1 MTVLDV
7 QGLTVAI
14 GGTVVVRDVAL
25 RVEAGECVAL
35 VGASGSGKTVTARA
49 ALGLSAPGSSVRV
62 DRLRVA
68 GLDVRAFSDRRWRSV
83 RGSRVGYV
91 GQEALGALDPL
102 RPVGREVADAL
113 RLHTDLRAAERV
125 EAVRAALEAVGLD
138 PAMATDGRLAGSLS
152 GGMRQRALIAAA
164 TVGSPALVVADEP
177 TTALDAGVAVT
188 VMEQL
193 RAAQSRGAGLLVI
206 THDLGLV
213 AGWADRVVVV
223 HEGRVVEEGPVASVL
238 EAPRH
243 EATRAL
249 VRAAGGGR
257 GHGGGGGGGGR
268 VGGGGGGSH
277 GAEFVGRVEDD
288 RPVRPS
294 SPAPSEQHRT
304 GSPTPHR
311 AASVSHVEDDR
322 PVRASSRAPSEQH
335 RTGSPTPHRAA
346 SASPVEDD
354 RPVRPSSP
362 APSEQHR
369 TGSPDPHGADVVLA
383 AEGLARA
390 FDGVPAVRDVSFGL
404 GRGRVLGVIGA
415 SGSGKTTL
423 ARMLLGLEV
432 PDAGTVTLDSSP
444 WVPLDERTRRPMRHR
459 VAAVVQDPGATFDE
473 RWNVER
479 VLADAFSG
487 GAERSAR
494 GALGPRVD
502 AALDQVGL
510 DPALRRRSPSTLSG
524 GQRQRLAIARAL
536 ATSPEVI
543 VLDEPVTALDATVQ
557 DAVLTLLEGL
567 RDSTGVAM
575 VFVSHDLRAVRRM
588 ADDVLVVH
596 EGRVVEHGSAAT
608 VFDRPTHA
616 VTARLLRAAE
626 RLAAGPR
633 PEAGAA

>member
-7 QGLTVAI
+7 QGLTVSI
-14 GGTVVVRDVAL
+14 GAAVVVQDVAL
-25 RVEAGECVAL
+25 HVDAGECVAL

-62 DRLRVA
+62 DRLTVA

-91 GQEALGALDPL
+91 GQEALDALDPL

-113 RLHTDLRAAERV
+113 RLHTDMTAAQRV
-125 EAVRAALEAVGLD
+125 GAVRDALVAVGLD
-138 PAMATDGRLAGSLS
+138 PALATDGRLAGTLS

-223 HEGRVVEEGPVASVL
+223 HEGRVVEQGPVASVFA
-238 EAPRH
+238 APQH

-249 VRAAGGGR
+249 VRAAGA
-257 GHGGGGGGGGR
+257 
-268 VGGGGGGSH
+268 
-277 GAEFVGRVEDD
+277 GAG
-288 RPVRPS
+288 P
-294 SPAPSEQHRT
+294 
-304 GSPTPHR
+304 G
-311 AASVSHVEDDR
+311 
-322 PVRASSRAPSEQH
+322 
-335 RTGSPTPHRAA
+335 A
-346 SASPVEDD
+346 SAVCEVPDT
-354 RPVRPSSP
+354 VRGPEP
-362 APSEQHR
+362 R
-369 TGSPDPHGADVVLA
+369 TERGTSHSAGVVLA

-404 GRGRVLGVIGA
+404 ERGRVLGVIGA

-423 ARMLLGLEV
+423 ARMLLGLEL

-444 WVPLDERTRRPMRHR
+444 WVPLDERTRRPLRHR
-459 VAAVVQDPGATFDE
+459 VSAVVQDPGATFDE

-479 VLADAFSG
+479 VLADAFTG

-494 GALGPRVD
+494 GALGPRID

-510 DPALRRRSPSTLSG
+510 DPAFRRRSPLTLSG

-557 DAVLTLLEGL
+557 DAVLTLLERL

-596 EGRVVEHGSAAT
+596 EGRVVEHGPAAT

>member
-7 QGLTVAI
+7 QGLTVSI
-14 GGTVVVRDVAL
+14 GGAVVVQDVAL
-25 RVEAGECVAL
+25 HVDAGECVAL

-62 DRLRVA
+62 DRLTVA

-102 RPVGREVADAL
+102 RPVGREVSDTL
-113 RLHTDLRAAERV
+113 RLHTDMTAAQRV
-125 EAVRAALEAVGLD
+125 GAVRDALTAVGLD
-138 PAMATDGRLAGSLS
+138 PTLATDGRLAGTLS

-223 HEGRVVEEGPVASVL
+223 HEGRVVEQGPVASVFA
-238 EAPRH
+238 APKH

-249 VRAAGGGR
+249 VRAAGAGAGAGGSAVCEVPDTVR
-257 GHGGGGGGGGR
+257 GSEPRTERGT
-268 VGGGGGGSH
+268 SH
-277 GAEFVGRVEDD
+277 GAG
-288 RPVRPS
+288 
-294 SPAPSEQHRT
+294 
-304 GSPTPHR
+304 
-311 AASVSHVEDDR
+311 
-322 PVRASSRAPSEQH
+322 
-335 RTGSPTPHRAA
+335 
-346 SASPVEDD
+346 
-354 RPVRPSSP
+354 
-362 APSEQHR
+362 
-369 TGSPDPHGADVVLA
+369 VVLA

-404 GRGRVLGVIGA
+404 ERGRVLGVIGA

-423 ARMLLGLEV
+423 ARMLLGLEL

-444 WVPLDERTRRPMRHR
+444 WVPLDERTRRPLRHR
-459 VAAVVQDPGATFDE
+459 VSAVVQDPGATFDE

-479 VLADAFSG
+479 VLADAFTG
-487 GAERSAR
+487 GAERTAR
-494 GALGPRVD
+494 GALGARIDV
-502 AALDQVGL
+502 ALDQVGL
-510 DPALRRRSPSTLSG
+510 DPALRRRSPLTLSG

-596 EGRVVEHGSAAT
+596 EGRVVEHGPAAT

-633 PEAGAA
+633 PAAGAA

>member
-7 QGLTVAI
+7 QGLTVRI
-14 GGTVVVRDVAL
+14 GGAVVVQDVAL
-25 RVEAGECVAL
+25 RVDAGECVAL

-49 ALGLSAPGSSVRV
+49 ALGLSAAGSSVRV
-62 DRLRVA
+62 DRLTVD
-68 GLDVRAFSDRRWRSV
+68 GLDVRAFSERRWRSV

-113 RLHTDLRAAERV
+113 RLHTDLTAAQRV
-125 EAVRAALEAVGLD
+125 DAVRDALVAVGLD
-138 PAMATDGRLAGSLS
+138 PAIATDGRLAGSLS

-193 RAAQSRGAGLLVI
+193 RAARSRGAGLLVI

-213 AGWADRVVVV
+213 AGWADRVAVV
-223 HEGRVVEEGPVASVL
+223 HEGRVVEQGPVASVFA
-238 EAPRH
+238 APQH

-249 VRAAGGGR
+249 VRAAGASGGPGGPGGSAVCEVPDTVR
-257 GHGGGGGGGGR
+257 GSEPRTERGA
-268 VGGGGGGSH
+268 SH
-277 GAEFVGRVEDD
+277 GAG
-288 RPVRPS
+288 
-294 SPAPSEQHRT
+294 
-304 GSPTPHR
+304 
-311 AASVSHVEDDR
+311 
-322 PVRASSRAPSEQH
+322 
-335 RTGSPTPHRAA
+335 
-346 SASPVEDD
+346 
-354 RPVRPSSP
+354 
-362 APSEQHR
+362 
-369 TGSPDPHGADVVLA
+369 VVLA
-383 AEGLARA
+383 AEGLSRA
-390 FDGVPAVRDVSFGL
+390 FDGVPAVQDVSL
-404 GRGRVLGVIGA
+404 ELQRGRVLGVIGA

-423 ARMLLGLEV
+423 ARMLLGLEH

-444 WVPLDERTRRPMRHR
+444 WVPLDERTRRPLRHR
-459 VAAVVQDPGATFDE
+459 VSAVVQDPGATFDE
-473 RWNVER
+473 RWSVER
-479 VLADAFSG
+479 VLADAFTSG
-487 GAERSAR
+487 GERSAR

-502 AALDQVGL
+502 AALEQVGL
-510 DPALRRRSPSTLSG
+510 DPALRRRSPLTLSG

-557 DAVLTLLEGL
+557 DAVLALLERL

-596 EGRVVEHGSAAT
+596 EGRVVEHGPAAR

-626 RLAAGPR
+626 RL
-633 PEAGAA
+633 

>member
-7 QGLTVAI
+7 QGLTVTI
-14 GGTVVVRDVAL
+14 GGSVVVQDVAL
-25 RVEAGECVAL
+25 QVDAGECVAL

-62 DRLRVA
+62 DRLTVA

-113 RLHTDLRAAERV
+113 RLHTDMTAAQRV
-125 EAVRAALEAVGLD
+125 GAVRDALVAVGLD
-138 PAMATDGRLAGSLS
+138 AALATDGRLAGTLS

-223 HEGRVVEEGPVASVL
+223 HEGRVVEQGPVASVFA
-238 EAPRH
+238 APQH

-249 VRAAGGGR
+249 VRAAGAGAGGPGGSGRSGGSGGSAVCEVPDTVR
-257 GHGGGGGGGGR
+257 GSERRTERGT
-268 VGGGGGGSH
+268 SH
-277 GAEFVGRVEDD
+277 GAG
-288 RPVRPS
+288 
-294 SPAPSEQHRT
+294 
-304 GSPTPHR
+304 
-311 AASVSHVEDDR
+311 
-322 PVRASSRAPSEQH
+322 
-335 RTGSPTPHRAA
+335 
-346 SASPVEDD
+346 
-354 RPVRPSSP
+354 
-362 APSEQHR
+362 
-369 TGSPDPHGADVVLA
+369 VVLA
-383 AEGLARA
+383 AQGLARA

-404 GRGRVLGVIGA
+404 ERGRVLGVIGA

-423 ARMLLGLEV
+423 ARMLLGLEL
-432 PDAGTVTLDSSP
+432 PDAGTVTLDSSQ

-459 VAAVVQDPGATFDE
+459 VSAVVQDPGATFDE
-473 RWNVER
+473 RWSVER
-479 VLADAFSG
+479 VLADAFTG

-494 GALGPRVD
+494 GALGPRID

-510 DPALRRRSPSTLSG
+510 DPALRRRSPLTLSG

-596 EGRVVEHGSAAT
+596 EGRVVEHGPAAT

>member
-7 QGLTVAI
+7 QGLTVTI
-14 GGTVVVRDVAL
+14 GGAVVVQDVAL
-25 RVEAGECVAL
+25 HVDAGECVAL

-62 DRLRVA
+62 DRLTVA

-113 RLHTDLRAAERV
+113 RLHTDMTAAQRV
-125 EAVRAALEAVGLD
+125 GAVRDALAAVGLD
-138 PAMATDGRLAGSLS
+138 PALATDGRLAGSLS

-164 TVGSPALVVADEP
+164 TVGSPELVVADEP

-223 HEGRVVEEGPVASVL
+223 HEGRVVEQGPVASVFA
-238 EAPRH
+238 APQH

-249 VRAAGGGR
+249 VRAAGAGAGAPGAGAR
-257 GHGGGGGGGGR
+257 GTGAESAGAPEATHGARFAGGGGT
-268 VGGGGGGSH
+268 H
-277 GAEFVGRVEDD
+277 GAGFVGQTPADHRVRGSDA
-288 RPVRPS
+288 
-294 SPAPSEQHRT
+294 APSAQPGTE
-304 GSPTPHR
+304 PP
-311 AASVSHVEDDR
+311 ASR
-322 PVRASSRAPSEQH
+322 
-335 RTGSPTPHRAA
+335 
-346 SASPVEDD
+346 
-354 RPVRPSSP
+354 
-362 APSEQHR
+362 
-369 TGSPDPHGADVVLA
+369 GAGVVLA
-383 AEGLARA
+383 ARGLARA

-404 GRGRVLGVIGA
+404 ERGRVLGVIGA

-423 ARMLLGLEV
+423 ARMLLGLEL

-444 WVPLDERTRRPMRHR
+444 WVPLDERTRRPLRHR
-459 VAAVVQDPGATFDE
+459 VSAVVQDPGATFDE
-473 RWNVER
+473 RWSVER
-479 VLADAFSG
+479 VLADAFTF

-494 GALGPRVD
+494 GALGARID

-510 DPALRRRSPSTLSG
+510 DPALRRRSPLTLSG

-536 ATSPEVI
+536 ATSPDVI
-543 VLDEPVTALDATVQ
+543 VLDEPVTALDTTVQ

-596 EGRVVEHGSAAT
+596 EGRVVEHGPAAT
-608 VFDRPTHA
+608 VFDRPAHA

-626 RLAAGPR
+626 RLAAGPQ
-633 PEAGAA
+633 PAAGAA